1 MNLIIIDKDFENI
14 DLIQSQKNLLINKK
28 NYLINFSSKNLPLP
42 NWFSYKSIDISNLIF
57 LEYKKN
63 RPNLV
68 KKIKDYLIKNP
79 IFAEYKMSEINYSD
93 NVWRTY
99 FEILAIKFFVK
110 KNDIKKIITFSKN
123 KKNYL
128 SLGLSQHFKRNY
140 FHLYSND
147 NYFYYIKNFLVTW
160 LIYLNNFGQELILSL
175 LIKCFHKNKKFNCKK
190 MLYANFP
197 NHWNIKDKNYKLL
210 EKKSNNKYLVSLL
223 RNNSSALKDFK
234 NFFLLRNSNIRNV
247 NILESYNSMMDL
259 IFIYFKNIITK
270 NQNVTNKLL
279 NELYLGFF
287 NNEVERNYRL
297 IERSKNAT
305 FKNSLKNFSKINK
318 FKILAF
324 PFFEFIDGRLISKHC
339 RKNNIDSLGFQ
350 HSNLLANSHSRLFDA
365 TKSIYFSKL
374 VEYLPRKI
382 FIESLFAKQELSE
395 LKSIDIKYYGSFRF
409 NNISTFKQKS
419 KNKKN
424 ILIVMDLHNRFHL
437 EGIFEKIKFCE
448 ERLVYIRPHPVY
460 RMEYKK
466 KKFTNL
472 NIDLSTNLISSIK
485 KNKISY
491 VFLTSSTG
499 SFMDLINTNL
509 NIIIYKVPNHI
520 RDDAFFNN
528 YFYSTSNLMNLNNLS
543 KSKKMN
549 ISANKNILLPKKI
562 KKNIFS

>member
-1 MNLIIIDKDFENI
+1 MNLIIINKDFENI
-14 DLIQSQKNLLINKK
+14 DLIKSQKNLLINKK

-63 RPNLV
+63 RSNLV

-99 FEILAIKFFVK
+99 FEILAIKSFVK

-140 FHLYSND
+140 FHLYSKD

-210 EKKSNNKYLVSLL
+210 EKRSNNKYLVSLL

-297 IERSKNAT
+297 IERPKNAT

-318 FKILAF
+318 LKILAF

-339 RKNNIDSLGFQ
+339 RKNNINSLGFQ

-409 NNISTFKQKS
+409 NNISTFKQKN

-549 ISANKNILLPKKI
+549 ISENKNILLPKKI

>member
-1 MNLIIIDKDFENI
+1 MNLIIINKDFENI
-14 DLIQSQKNLLINKK
+14 DLIKSQKNLLINKK

-63 RPNLV
+63 RSNLV

-99 FEILAIKFFVK
+99 FEILAIKSFVK

-140 FHLYSND
+140 FHLYSKD

-210 EKKSNNKYLVSLL
+210 EKRSNNKYLVSLL

-318 FKILAF
+318 LKILAF

-339 RKNNIDSLGFQ
+339 RKNNINSLGFQ

-409 NNISTFKQKS
+409 NNISTFKQKN

-528 YFYSTSNLMNLNNLS
+528 YFYSTSNLMNLNNLI